1 MIRAKFTVGAFVPNI
16 YGSGVSVMLNTLYDP
31 EVPEDQRF
39 CTATP
44 SGYMT
49 MLVNNPVA
57 IEALK
62 IGKKF
67 YVDFTEVE

>member
-1 MIRAKFTVGAFVPNI
+1 MIRAKFTVGAVVPHQ
-16 YGSGVSVMLNTLYDP
+16 YGSTSVMLNTLYDP

-39 CTATP
+39 NLATP

-49 MLVNNPVA
+49 MMVNNPVA
-57 IEALK
+57 LEQLT

-67 YVDFTEVE
+67 YVDFTEVT

>member
-1 MIRAKFTVGAFVPNI
+1 MIRAKLTVGAVVPNI
-16 YGSGVSVMLNTLYDP
+16 YGEGVSVMFNTLYDP
-31 EVPEDQRF
+31 EVPEDERF
-39 CTATP
+39 CKTTP

-49 MLVNNPVA
+49 MWVTNPVA
-57 IEALK
+57 IEAFK